1 MPALTTEQLLAEI
14 EDLIRTMPDRA
25 TIRHETPE
33 NFAWFGRAAALV
45 AQWNSAKAV
54 AFDGHLRLVHARI
67 ALDVGH
73 AVTSI
78 LLILQHA
85 RHDLRLR
92 SIGPLSVS
100 VSQGAVFDYFDELRK
115 VLEGAKSELLF
126 VDPYIDAEFVSRYL
140 PQVAAGVVMRLLG
153 RERMSTLLPAVQLF
167 RQQSGV
173 QIEVRSSPSLH
184 DRFVF
189 VDRSM
194 CFQSGASFKDGAKK
208 SSTTLTQIT
217 DAFAVVHSTYE
228 ALWASGTPQP

>member
-1 MPALTTEQLLAEI
+1 MPTLTTEQLLAEI

-25 TIRHETPE
+25 TIRHQTPD
-33 NFAWFGRAAALV
+33 NFAWFGRSAALV
-45 AQWNSAKAV
+45 AQWNSAKAI
-54 AFDGHLRLVHARI
+54 AFDGHLRLVHATN
-67 ALDVGH
+67 AMAAGH
-73 AVTSI
+73 AVTSM
-78 LLILQHA
+78 LLMLQQA
-85 RHDLRLR
+85 RHDLRLK

-115 VLEGAKSELLF
+115 VLEGAKAELLF

-140 PQVAAGVVMRLLG
+140 PQVASGVIVRLLG

-167 RQQSGV
+167 RQQSGA
-173 QIEVRSSPSLH
+173 QIEVRSSSSLH

-189 VDRSM
+189 VDKSL

-217 DAFAVVHSTYE
+217 DAFAAVHSTYE
-228 ALWASGTPQP
+228 ALWVSGTPQP